1 VTHFVLSPH
10 AHTDLDE
17 IWDYTVK
24 HWGVEQAELYV
35 RQLETAIKSV
45 AAEPGLG
52 RSCDEIRAGY
62 KKYTAGSHV
71 LFFRQTNTGIDVVRI
86 LHRHMDSD
94 RHL

>member
-1 VTHFVLSPH
+1 VTQFVLSPR
-10 AHTDLDE
+10 AIADLDE

-24 HWGVEQAELYV
+24 HWGIAQAELYV

-52 RSCDEIRAGY
+52 RSWDEIRAGY

-71 LFFRQTNTGIDVVRI
+71 LFFRRTSTGIDVVRV